1 VNPFGLRDM
10 SVRYTGRYS
19 FEREDNESFSTSG
32 NTLAVPGLLDLD
44 NVTVAN
50 SPSSSTSS
58 VRAIGVTGGV
68 AMEYKERYIGD
79 VTYRVDGSSL
89 FGSEERWAP
98 YYRASLAWRAS
109 EEAWWPWKGAVN
121 DLKVRA
127 SVGTAGGR
135 PRFAAQYE
143 TFSIGSGGTVTG
155 TALGNKKIKPETT
168 TETEWG
174 VDAELFSKYGLSVTY
189 ARDLTHDQILPVPPS
204 VSTGFSTQYK
214 NGGTMDNKTWEVSL
228 NVPIITTR
236 DLVWTSRIS
245 YDRNR
250 SYITALTVP
259 PYFSG
264 SSFFAEGERV
274 GTWYGKKWLT
284 ACEQLP
290 AQFAAQCGGPG
301 SQYQVNDDGYVVWT
315 GGYGLGEGITKN
327 LWQSGLDGCV
337 NSAGVAIAQLG
348 EVNCLAAGG
357 TINNPY
363 AIPINHWGMPI
374 MMRDST
380 GNPLL
385 NQLGS
390 GSPDFHVALSQ
401 SLTWKR
407 LTLHALVDGV
417 YGLRTRNAQVQWSM
431 GDFNVSKEDQH
442 GKTVETAKPL
452 GYYWRATAPDHND
465 GVGGLYDTNS
475 ANNFSIDKGT
485 FTKLREVAATYAL
498 GPVRGIGDWTI
509 GLSGRNLFVITD
521 FYGWDPEAGGGGG
534 TLNSGAIGG
543 NQDTGTYP
551 MMRTFTLTIGT
562 RF

>member
-1 VNPFGLRDM
+1 M
-10 SVRYTGRYS
+10 S
-19 FEREDNESFSTSG
+19 
-32 NTLAVPGLLDLD
+32 
-44 NVTVAN
+44 
-50 SPSSSTSS
+50 
-58 VRAIGVTGGV
+58 
-68 AMEYKERYIGD
+68 M
-79 VTYRVDGSSL
+79 
-89 FGSEERWAP
+89 
-98 YYRASLAWRAS
+98 AWRTS

-135 PRFAAQYE
+135 PRFSAQYE
-143 TFSIGSGGTVTG
+143 TFSIGAGGTVTG

-168 TETEWG
+168 TETEFG

-189 ARDLTHDQILPVPPS
+189 ARDLTHDQILPAPPS

-214 NGGTMDNKTWEVSL
+214 NGGTMDNKTWEVAL

-250 SYITALTVP
+250 SYITALSIP

-264 SSFFAEGERV
+264 NSFFAEGERV

-290 AQFAAQCGGPG
+290 AQFASQCGGPG
-301 SQYQVNDDGYVVWT
+301 SQYQINSDGYVVWT

-337 NSAGVAIAQLG
+337 KNGAAFAQIG
-348 EVNCLAAGG
+348 NVNCLKNGG

-363 AIPINHWGMPI
+363 AIPVQHWGMPI
-374 MMRDST
+374 IMRDST
-380 GNPLL
+380 GNPQL

-390 GSPDFHVALSQ
+390 GTPDFHVALSQ
-401 SLTWKR
+401 SVTWKR
-407 LTLHALVDGV
+407 LTLHALIDGN
-417 YGLRTRNAQVQWSM
+417 YGVRTLNSQVQWSR
-431 GDFNVSKEDQH
+431 GDFMVREEDQDNA
-442 GKTVETAKPL
+442 TVETAKPL
-452 GYYWRATAPDHND
+452 GYYWRATAPDHTD

-475 ANNFSIDKGT
+475 ANNRSIDKGT
-485 FTKLREVAATYAL
+485 FTKLRELAATYSL
-498 GPVRGIGDWTI
+498 GPVRGIGDWTL

-534 TLNSGAIGG
+534 TLNSSAIGG
-543 NQDTGTYP
+543 NQGTGTYP
-551 MMRTFTLTIGT
+551 MMRTFTLTVGT